1 MSWTI
6 LSGAITAVCSPN
18 SNTSKRGSYDITRY
32 ALASFSPLYSL
43 TRSLFQFHISAEASG
58 AMAIAGV
65 AFAEFD
71 GVADFWVDKVEDLL
85 ELFHDA
91 EYQEVCTSHSLDE
104 QHQTLRPIAHRKLSL
119 MNCVSWTETPCKRS
133 LERMSSISR
142 ESECRCRL
150 CSRASV
156 S

>member
-1 MSWTI
+1 M
-6 LSGAITAVCSPN
+6 AV
-18 SNTSKRGSYDITRY
+18 
-32 ALASFSPLYSL
+32 
-43 TRSLFQFHISAEASG
+43 
-58 AMAIAGV
+58 AGV

-71 GVADFWVDKVEDLL
+71 GVAEFWVDKVEDLL

-104 QHQTLRPIAHRKLSL
+104 QYQTLSPIAHRKLSL

-150 CSRASV
+150 CSRAPV